1 VTQGA
6 DFPLTD
12 VGGRVPGADQGSGRA
27 RPGGALRSLRPTSRH
42 LGVAPFFGF
51 VAIFLFWPTII
62 VIVGAFQSSSGQPTL
77 HNITMVLG
85 SSTYLQAFWG
95 SIRLSAETALAGGV
109 FGALLAWA
117 VAEGAADGVFR
128 RQVVAMSGVLAQF
141 GGVMLAFAFLAT
153 FGYAGVVT
161 LALQRVAGVD
171 PISSGGWIYS
181 FTGLAV
187 VYTFFQI
194 PLMVLIFLPA
204 VDGLQVQWREASDNL
219 GGGSWAYW
227 RYVAG
232 PILLPSFV
240 GGLLLLFVSA
250 FSAYATAAALI
261 SQGSPIVPL
270 QIRTFLGSEVVL
282 GQANVGKALALGMVV
297 VVAVVM
303 SLYAWLQRRGAK
315 WRA

>member
-1 VTQGA
+1 
-6 DFPLTD
+6 
-12 VGGRVPGADQGSGRA
+12 
-27 RPGGALRSLRPTSRH
+27 
-42 LGVAPFFGF
+42 VAPFFGYIA
-51 VAIFLFWPTII
+51 VFLLWPTIL
-62 VIVGAFQSSSGQPTL
+62 VIAGAFQTSDGQLTL
-77 HNITMVLG
+77 DNIKTVLG
-85 SSTYLQAFWG
+85 TGAYLQAFWY
-95 SIRLSAETALAGGV
+95 SIKLSVVTALAGGV

-117 VAEGAADGVFR
+117 VAEGNPYGVFR
-128 RQVVAMSGVLAQF
+128 RQVVAWSGVLAQF

-153 FGYAGVVT
+153 FGYAGVIT
-161 LALQRVAGVD
+161 LGLERVAGVD
-171 PISSGGWIYS
+171 PLTSGGWIYS

-232 PILLPSFV
+232 PILAPSFV

-270 QIRTFLGSEVVL
+270 QIRTFMQSEVVL
-282 GQANVGKALALGMVV
+282 GQANVGKALAFGMVV

-303 SLYAWLQRRGAK
+303 SLYAVLQRKGAK

>member
-1 VTQGA
+1 MV
-6 DFPLTD
+6 
-12 VGGRVPGADQGSGRA
+12 
-27 RPGGALRSLRPTSRH
+27 
-42 LGVAPFFGF
+42 PFFGYI
-51 VAIFLFWPTII
+51 AIFLLWPTII
-62 VIVGAFQSSSGQPTL
+62 VVVGAFQSGSGQLTL
-77 HNITMVLG
+77 DNVTTVLT
-85 SSTYLQAFWG
+85 STYLQAFWG

-109 FGALLAWA
+109 LGALLAWA
-117 VAEGAADGVFR
+117 VAEGATDGVFR

-153 FGYAGVVT
+153 FGYAGVLT
-161 LALQRVAGVD
+161 LGLERVAGVD
-171 PISSGGWIYS
+171 PLSSGGWIYS

-227 RYVAG
+227 RHIAG
-232 PILLPSFV
+232 PILAPSFL

-270 QIRTFLGSEVVL
+270 QIRTFLQSEVVL

>member
-1 VTQGA
+1 MTQGA
-6 DFPLTD
+6 DLGLTD
-12 VGGRVPGADQGSGRA
+12 VGDWDLGVDQSPRRA
-27 RPGGALRSLRPTSRH
+27 RPGGALKSLRPTSRH
-42 LGVAPFFGF
+42 LGAVPFFGYI
-51 VAIFLFWPTII
+51 AIFLLWPTII
-62 VIVGAFQSSSGQPTL
+62 VIVGAFQNDSGQLTL
-77 HNITMVLG
+77 ANVTTVLG
-85 SSTYLQAFWG
+85 GSTYLQAFWA

-109 FGALLAWA
+109 LGALLAWA
-117 VAEGAADGVFR
+117 VAEGDADGVFR

-171 PISSGGWIYS
+171 PLASGGWIYS
-181 FTGLAV
+181 FAGLAV

-270 QIRTFLGSEVVL
+270 QIRTFLQSEVVL
-282 GQANVGKALALGMVV
+282 GRANVGKALALGMVV

-303 SLYAWLQRRGAK
+303 TLYAWLQRRGAK

>member
-1 VTQGA
+1 MTQGA
-6 DFPLTD
+6 GLPPTD
-12 VGGRVPGADQGSGRA
+12 AGDRAPGDDQGSGRVA
-27 RPGGALRSLRPTSRH
+27 SGGARRSLRPSSRH
-42 LGVAPFFGF
+42 LGTVPFFGYI
-51 VAIFLFWPTII
+51 AIFLLWPTII
-62 VIVGAFQSSSGQPTL
+62 VIVGAFQSGDGELTL
-77 HNITMVLG
+77 DNIRTVLTG
-85 SSTYLQAFWG
+85 SAYLQAFWG
-95 SIRLSAETALAGGV
+95 SIKLSAMTALAGGV

-117 VAEGAADGVFR
+117 VAEGVPDGVFR
-128 RQVVAMSGVLAQF
+128 RVVVAMSGVLAQF

-161 LALQRVAGVD
+161 LTLHSLLGLSVFTT
-171 PISSGGWIYS
+171 GGWIYS
-181 FTGLAV
+181 FAGLAV

-204 VDGLQVQWREASDNL
+204 VDGLEVQWREASDNL

-232 PILLPSFV
+232 PILAPSFV

-270 QIRTFLGSEVVL
+270 QIRTFMQSEVVL
-282 GQANVGKALALGMVV
+282 GQANMGKALAFGMVI

-303 SLYAWLQRRGAK
+303 SLYAWLQKRGAK

>member
-1 VTQGA
+1 
-6 DFPLTD
+6 
-12 VGGRVPGADQGSGRA
+12 
-27 RPGGALRSLRPTSRH
+27 
-42 LGVAPFFGF
+42 LGVVPFFGYI
-51 VAIFLFWPTII
+51 AIFLLWPTII
-62 VIVGAFQSSSGQPTL
+62 VIVGAFQSSSGQLTL
-77 HNITMVLG
+77 HNITTVLG

-117 VAEGAADGVFR
+117 VAEGAVDGVFR

-161 LALQRVAGVD
+161 LALHRVTGV
-171 PISSGGWIYS
+171 SVFTAGGWIYS

-204 VDGLQVQWREASDNL
+204 VDGLQVQLREASDSL

-232 PILLPSFV
+232 PILAPSFV

-270 QIRTFLGSEVVL
+270 LIRTFLQSEVVL
-282 GQANVGKALALGMVV
+282 GQANVGKALAFGMVV

-315 WRA
+315 WQA

>member
-1 VTQGA
+1 MV
-6 DFPLTD
+6 
-12 VGGRVPGADQGSGRA
+12 
-27 RPGGALRSLRPTSRH
+27 
-42 LGVAPFFGF
+42 PFFGYI
-51 VAIFLFWPTII
+51 AIFLLWPTII
-62 VIVGAFQSSSGQPTL
+62 VIVGAFRSSSGQPTL
-77 HNITMVLG
+77 DNIMTVLG

-117 VAEGAADGVFR
+117 VAEGAVDGVFR

-161 LALQRVAGVD
+161 LALHRVTGV
-171 PISSGGWIYS
+171 SVFTSGGWIYS

-232 PILLPSFV
+232 PILAPSFV

-270 QIRTFLGSEVVL
+270 QIRTFLQSEVVL
-282 GQANVGKALALGMVV
+282 GQANVGKALAFGMVV

-303 SLYAWLQRRGAK
+303 SLYAWLQRRGAN
-315 WRA
+315 WQA

>member
-6 DFPLTD
+6 DLGLTD
-12 VGGRVPGADQGSGRA
+12 VGDWDLGVDQSPRRA
-27 RPGGALRSLRPTSRH
+27 RPGGALKSLRPTSRH
-42 LGVAPFFGF
+42 LGAVPFFGYI
-51 VAIFLFWPTII
+51 AIFLLWPTII
-62 VIVGAFQSSSGQPTL
+62 VIVGAFQNDSGQLTL
-77 HNITMVLG
+77 ANVTTVLG
-85 SSTYLQAFWG
+85 GSTYLQAFWA

-109 FGALLAWA
+109 LGALLAWA
-117 VAEGAADGVFR
+117 VAEGDADGVFR

-171 PISSGGWIYS
+171 PLASGGWIYS

-270 QIRTFLGSEVVL
+270 QIRTFLQSEVVL
-282 GQANVGKALALGMVV
+282 GRANVGKALALGMVV

-303 SLYAWLQRRGAK
+303 TLYAWLQRRGAK